1 MNDDDIPVLTK
12 VVRRE
17 RRAHPT
23 LTPDLRAA
31 VVKDVT
37 AHCRDAMA
45 DLIQAAAVD
54 IDALLTDR
62 VMAELMERLPN
73 LVETALAECIAKQEA
88 EHDEA
93 DG

>member
-1 MNDDDIPVLTK
+1 MNDDDIPVLSK

-17 RRAHPT
+17 RLALAR
-23 LTPDLRAA
+23 LTPVLRAA

-37 AHCRDAMA
+37 AHCRDAVA

-62 VMAELMERLPN
+62 VMAELMARLTS

-93 DG
+93 DS